1 MKVSRIHGIAS
12 LLVAAALAAAV
23 PAGAQQP
30 ATGVLTLDDAL
41 RIARES
47 SPTYRQV
54 LNNPEVDEANI
65 RFARSRFWPT
75 PTLELN
81 TDGGPTRRQTRQANG
96 TLIDRSRSSAASI
109 SLGLSML
116 LLDNG
121 SRSNQLTAAKLTSR
135 RTEIEIEQA
144 GLALR
149 TSVAQRFY
157 AAVLAQRAIQLEE
170 RTLEKQ
176 KGNLEESRDRF
187 RIGRSSQVDLLNAEL
202 AVEAAVNAV
211 ERAKDASRKRRLE
224 LVEALGTTGELPPV
238 LDSVLPTPIDPN
250 ALQAETLL
258 AFARQHNPLIRRE
271 DITFDVSGNNARFT
285 RRSRWRPQV
294 RTTVSYNRSLSDS
307 SYSAFFGPE
316 LPNSFFSFNLSA
328 GYDFPEWFQSSAQ
341 VVQAEAALA
350 DQQQVIR
357 GRAITVERQVRSQ
370 LIDFQAAAR
379 DLALAERRVQMTR
392 EVVSIAEEQLRAGT
406 IPYFQYQSYLDQAV
420 FAERD
425 ALQARLTLITQQLL
439 LEETLGAPLGS

>member
-1 MKVSRIHGIAS
+1 MVMKVSRIHSIAS
-12 LLVAAALAAAV
+12 LLVAALAAAV

-30 ATGVLTLDDAL
+30 TTGVLTLDDAL

-65 RFARSRFWPT
+65 RAAWSRFYPT
-75 PTLELN
+75 PSLQLN
-81 TDGGPTRRQTRQANG
+81 TGGGATRITEPEKLPVFTR
-96 TLIDRSRSSAASI
+96 RSSASI
-109 SLGLSML
+109 TAGLSMPIF
-116 LLDNG
+116 DNG
-121 SRSNQLTAAKLTSR
+121 SRSNQLRAAKLNQQ
-135 RTEIEIEQA
+135 RTRIEIEQS

-149 TSVAQRFY
+149 TSVAQRYY

-176 KGNLEESRDRF
+176 RGNLAESKDRF

-202 AVEAAVNAV
+202 AVEAAANAL
-211 ERAKDASRKRRLE
+211 ERARDASRKRRLE
-224 LVEALGTTGELPPV
+224 LTEAMGISGDLPPT
-238 LDSVLPTPIDPN
+238 LDSVLPQPVDPN
-250 ALQAETLL
+250 TLQADALL
-258 AFARQHNPLIRRE
+258 ALAREHNPLIRRE
-271 DITFDVSGNNARFT
+271 DITLDVSGNQARFT
-285 RRSRWRPQV
+285 RSSRWRPEV
-294 RTTVSYNRSLSDS
+294 RIGASYDRALTEPD
-307 SYSAFFGPE
+307 YGGFLE
-316 LPNSFFSFNLSA
+316 TDLPKGTFNFNLTA
-328 GYDFPEWFQSSAQ
+328 GYDFPEWFSSSAQ

-425 ALQARLTLITQQLL
+425 ALQSRLTLITQQLL

>member
-1 MKVSRIHGIAS
+1 MKVSRTNSIAS
-12 LLVAAALAAAV
+12 LLLVAALAAV
-23 PAGAQQP
+23 PVGAQP
-30 ATGVLTLDDAL
+30 TPGVLTLDDAL

-81 TDGGPTRRQTRQANG
+81 TGGGPTWFADPDTS
-96 TLIDRSRSSAASI
+96 IFSRASRASI
-109 SLGLSML
+109 AIGLSMPL
-116 LLDNG
+116 IDNG
-121 SRSNQLTAAKLTSR
+121 SRNNQFTAARLNAR
-135 RTEIEIEQA
+135 RTQIEIEQA

-149 TSVAQRFY
+149 TTVAQRFY

-176 KGNLEESRDRF
+176 RGNLEESRDRF

-202 AVEAAVNAV
+202 AVEAAANAL
-211 ERAKDASRKRRLE
+211 ERARDASRKRRLE
-224 LVEALGTTGELPPV
+224 LVEALGTSGELPPM
-238 LDSVLPTPIDPN
+238 LDSALPQPVDPTT
-250 ALQAETLL
+250 LQAEALVAL
-258 AFARQHNPLIRRE
+258 ARQHNPLIRRE
-271 DITFDVSGNNARFT
+271 DITLDVSGNTARFT
-285 RRSRWRPQV
+285 RRSRWRPEV
-294 RTTVSYNRSLSDS
+294 RAGARYIRELSEPD
-307 SYSAFFGPE
+307 YGAFLRPE
-316 LPNSFFSFNLSA
+316 LPVSTFAFSLTA

-357 GRAITVERQVRSQ
+357 GRSITVERQVRSQ

-425 ALQARLTLITQQLL
+425 ALQARLTLISQQLL
-439 LEETLGAPLGS
+439 LEETLGVPLRS

>member
-1 MKVSRIHGIAS
+1 MMVMKVSRTLRFAS
-12 LLVAAALAAAV
+12 LVIAAALVTAATSE
-23 PAGAQQP
+23 AQQLP
-30 ATGVLTLDDAL
+30 GVLTLDDAL
-41 RIARES
+41 RLAREN
-47 SPTYRQV
+47 SPTYAQV
-54 LNNPEVDEANI
+54 LNNAEVDEANE
-65 RFARSRFWPT
+65 RFARSRYWPT

-81 TDGGPTRRQTRQANG
+81 TGGGPTRSTIG
-96 TLIDRSRSSAASI
+96 GISEFDRTSDASI
-109 SLGLSML
+109 ALGLSMAV
-116 LLDNG
+116 LDNG
-121 SRSNQLTAAKLTSR
+121 SRSNQLRAAKLGSL
-135 RTEIEIEQA
+135 RTNIDVEQA
-144 GLALR
+144 GLTLR
-149 TSVAQRFY
+149 TTVAQRYY

-176 KGNLEESRDRF
+176 RGNLAESRDRF

-202 AVEAAVNAV
+202 AVEAAANAL
-211 ERAKDASRKRRLE
+211 ERARDALRKRRLE
-224 LVEALGTTGELPPV
+224 LVESMGTSTEIPAM
-238 LDSVLPTPIDPN
+238 LDSVLPQPVDPKTL
-250 ALQAETLL
+250 APEALL
-258 AFARQHNPLIRRE
+258 ALARQHNPLIRRE
-271 DITFDVSGNNARFT
+271 DITLDVTGSNTRFT
-285 RRSRWRPQV
+285 RSSRWRPEV
-294 RTTVSYNRSLSDS
+294 RAGLTYRRFLSNDSL
-307 SYSAFFGPE
+307 YSAFLRPD
-316 LPNSFFSFNLSA
+316 LPNSTLNFNITA

-341 VVQAEAALA
+341 VVTAEAALA

-439 LEETLGAPLGS
+439 LEETLGAPLRG

>member
-1 MKVSRIHGIAS
+1 MVMKVLRRYRIAS
-12 LLVAAALAAAV
+12 LVLAATLAAI
-23 PAGAQQP
+23 PAGAQQAP
-30 ATGVLTLDDAL
+30 GVLTLTDAL
-41 RIARES
+41 RLARES

-54 LNNPEVDEANI
+54 LNNPEVDEANV

-75 PTLELN
+75 PALELN
-81 TDGGPTRRQTRQANG
+81 TGGGPTRRT
-96 TLIDRSRSSAASI
+96 TPTSSIFERSSNASI
-109 SLGLSML
+109 SIGLSMP

-121 SRSNQLTAAKLTSR
+121 SRANQLTAAKLNAR

-144 GLALR
+144 GLTLR
-149 TSVAQRFY
+149 TTVAQRFY

-202 AVEAAVNAV
+202 AVEAAENAV
-211 ERAKDASRKRRLE
+211 ERAKDALRKRRLE
-224 LVEALGTTGELPPV
+224 LLEALGTTGELPSV
-238 LDSVLPTPIDPN
+238 LDSVLPPAVDPN
-250 ALQAETLL
+250 TLRAERLL

-271 DITFDVSGNNARFT
+271 DITLDVSGNNARFT
-285 RRSRWRPQV
+285 RRSRWRPEV
-294 RTTVSYNRSLSDS
+294 RAGVSYNRSLSDS
-307 SYSAFFGPE
+307 SYGAFLRPD

-357 GRAITVERQVRSQ
+357 GRSITVERQVRSQ

-439 LEETLGAPLGS
+439 LEETLGAPLER

>member
-1 MKVSRIHGIAS
+1 MSMATLRNAS
-12 LLVAAALAAAV
+12 LIAAALVTAAAS
-23 PAGAQQP
+23 AEAQQAP
-30 ATGVLTLDDAL
+30 GILTLDDAL

-47 SPTYRQV
+47 SPVYQQV
-54 LNNPEVDEANI
+54 LNNPEVDEANE
-65 RFARSRFWPT
+65 RFARSRFFPT
-75 PTLELN
+75 PSLQLN
-81 TDGGPTRRQTRQANG
+81 TAGGPSRTTNPDTSIFR
-96 TLIDRSRSSAASI
+96 RSSNASI
-109 SLGLSML
+109 GVGLSML

-121 SRSNQLTAAKLTSR
+121 SRGNQLRAAKLNSR
-135 RTEIEIEQA
+135 RTGIDIEQA
-144 GLALR
+144 GLQLR
-149 TSVAQRFY
+149 TTVAQRYY
-157 AAVLAQRAIQLEE
+157 ATVLAQRAIQLEE

-202 AVEAAVNAV
+202 AVEAAQNAI
-211 ERAKDASRKRRLE
+211 ERARDALRKRRLE
-224 LVEALGTTGELPPV
+224 LVEAMGTTAEIPPL
-238 LDSVLPTPIDPN
+238 LDSVLPQPVNPAT
-250 ALQAETLL
+250 LQADALL
-258 AFARQHNPLIRRE
+258 ALARQHNPLIRRE
-271 DITFDVSGNNARFT
+271 DITLDVSGNTARFT
-285 RRSRWRPQV
+285 RSSRWRPQV
-294 RTTVSYNRSLSDS
+294 RAGVNYERLLSEND
-307 SYSAFFGPE
+307 YGAFFQPD
-316 LPNSFFSFNLSA
+316 LPNSLFSFNVTA

-357 GRAITVERQVRSQ
+357 GRALTVERQVRSQ

-379 DLALAERRVQMTR
+379 DLALAERRVQRTR

-439 LEETLGAPLGS
+439 LEETLGAPLRS